1 MVEEPMAEFSTDQIR
16 AQWLLAG
23 RLNGAL
29 CLLQMALFAIVMLMY
44 GSVVY
49 VSNNFWALILGF
61 SINGVVAVV
70 CLSRARRRT
79 AK

>member
-1 MVEEPMAEFSTDQIR
+1 MAESSPDQIR

-29 CLLQMALFAIVMLMY
+29 CLVQMLIFAIVMIVY

-70 CLSRARRRT
+70 CLARARRRT